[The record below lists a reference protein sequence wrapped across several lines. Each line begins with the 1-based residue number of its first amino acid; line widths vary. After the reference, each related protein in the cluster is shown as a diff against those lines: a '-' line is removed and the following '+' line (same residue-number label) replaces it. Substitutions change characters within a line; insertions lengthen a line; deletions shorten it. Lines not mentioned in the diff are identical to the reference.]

1 MALLARG
8 RSGGER
14 TLLNVERYFWMKDRV
29 VRGEATTI
37 VHKGT
42 SEQYANVPTTPL
54 QGCLTG
60 WPVAEDKRNVLF
72 SRVTRVLSQRRG
84 EY

>member
-1 MALLARG
+1 MVLLARG
-8 RSGGER
+8 RSEGER

-29 VRGEATTI
+29 DRDETTI

-42 SEQYANVPTTPL
+42 SELYANVPTKPL

-60 WPVAEDKRNVLF
+60 WPVAEDKRNVLM
-72 SRVTRVLSQRRG
+72 SRETTVLSRQRR
-84 EY
+84 